1 MPEAQDG
8 IVIKLPEDAVP
19 QVVRSVLQYFDYRVG
34 PAELRIMTA
43 SRVESGQV
51 FRSKKFIK
59 YEVTV
64 EWRPLEEVDD
74 EADPL
79 DESSWPEVQIVVKVA
94 DRQNNWTGSK
104 CIEELKKL
112 LNGIPYQA
120 EVFKEKLLALS
131 KDNRFGNVRWA
142 SFDDLNRNGYLS
154 AELQSDRFLIGRYK
168 HGEQFYYMSVPP
180 RLAERHGLICGP
192 TGCGKTQTIFVP
204 NLMERLDA
212 SAIVTEATPAGLLPD
227 LLKLTAAYRAKHGHQ
242 IYYFNPADPRSHRI
256 NPVDAVKTVSDAQ
269 DLADII
275 IRNTTTNK
283 HVGDQVWEISERQ
296 LLTALIMKVATE
308 KGSLVDVRR
317 ALLMGRKELTQAMEM
332 APEGKAK
339 QEALG
344 MFKSTSEGFL
354 NGVVVGL
361 LVRLGPW
368 LNPSVIALTSE
379 TNIDLSTL
387 ESSLFT
393 FYLCVPAGARQVK
406 PVASVILNFLIDRV
420 LDQLSTR
427 GQLQRPLMML
437 LDELTNFGM
446 IPDLRDQMTIMRHAH
461 VPFVLGMQ
469 DAEQLR
475 AMYGH
480 SDAKIML
487 AQPATRVFFKP
498 NEIDTAREIS
508 AQLGQ
513 GTRVDLGKMSLY
525 ARKLMA
531 PEEVLTLDSQR
542 AICFLPEGPPVRL
555 WKIMPGSYQHLAADP
570 PLPEPIVV
578 DESLVNEPKL
588 DSSIVEAV
596 QQEFPKLFEEP
607 KTEAEEAKLLQ
618 NQNDAFNKNIGQ
630 FKRERARKIADKIK
644 RDRGDEKIT

>member
-1 MPEAQDG
+1 MPEAQDV
-8 IVIKLPEDAVP
+8 IVVRLPEDAIP
-19 QVVRSVLQYFDYRVG
+19 QVARSVLQYYDYRVG
-34 PAELRIMTA
+34 QPELRILTA
-43 SRVESGQV
+43 SRVESGTV
-51 FRSKKFIK
+51 MRSKKYIK
-59 YEVTV
+59 YELTL
-64 EWRPLEEVDD
+64 EWCPLSLPDE
-74 EADPL
+74 EADEL
-79 DESSWPEVQIVVKVA
+79 DPGQWPEVQITARVA
-94 DRQNNWTGSK
+94 DRQNNWTTAK
-104 CIEELKKL
+104 CIQELRKIL
-112 LNGIPYQA
+112 EGIPQQA
-120 EVFKEKLLALS
+120 EAFKEKLVLLARD
-131 KDNRFGNVRWA
+131 KRHGNMRWA
-142 SFDDLNRNGYLS
+142 SFDDLQKAGYLS
-154 AELQSDRFLIGRYK
+154 TEVQKDRFLLGRYK
-168 HGEQFYYMSVPP
+168 HQDRFYYVSVPP
-180 RLAERHGLICGP
+180 RQTERHGLICGP
-192 TGCGKTQTIFVP
+192 TGCGKTQTIFIP
-204 NLMERLDA
+204 NLMERTDA

-227 LLKLTAAYRAKHGHQ
+227 LLKLTAAYRAKCGHK
-242 IYYFNPADPRSHRI
+242 IYYFNPSDPRSHRI
-256 NPVDAVKTVSDAQ
+256 NPIDCVKTVSDAQ

-283 HVGDQVWEISERQ
+283 HVGDQVWEVSERQ
-296 LLTALIMKVATE
+296 LLIALIMKVATE

-317 ALLMGRKELTQAMEM
+317 ALLMGRKELTQAMEA

-379 TNIDLSTL
+379 TSIDLKTL
-387 ESSLFT
+387 EDSLFT
-393 FYLCVPAGARQVK
+393 FYLCVPSGARQVK

-427 GQLQRPLMML
+427 GELKNPLMML

-513 GTRVDLGKMSLY
+513 GTRIDLSKMSLY
-525 ARKLMA
+525 PRKLMA
-531 PEEVLTLDSQR
+531 PEEVLTLDSER
-542 AICFLPEGPPVRL
+542 AISFLPEGSPVKL
-555 WKIMPGSYQHLAADP
+555 WKIMPGSYHHLAEDP
-570 PLPEPIVV
+570 PLPDPVTV
-578 DESLVNEPKL
+578 DESLVDEPPL
-588 DSSIVEAV
+588 DPALAEAV
-596 QQEFPKLFEEP
+596 QAEFPGLFDEP
-607 KTEAEEAKLLQ
+607 KTELEEAKLIQ
-618 NQNDAFNKNIGQ
+618 QQSSEYNKNMGK

-644 RDRGDEKIT
+644 SEQPE

>member
-1 MPEAQDG
+1 MPEAADA
-8 IVIKLPEDAVP
+8 INVRLPEDAVP

-34 PAELRIMTA
+34 PAELRIMTG

-51 FRSKKFIK
+51 FRSKKYIK
-59 YEVTV
+59 YELTV
-64 EWRPLEEVDD
+64 EWAPLTSDAES
-74 EADPL
+74 EADIT
-79 DESSWPEVQIVVKVA
+79 DESSWPEVQIVVRIA
-94 DRQNNWTGSK
+94 DKQNNWTAAK
-104 CIEELKKL
+104 CFEELKKIL
-112 LNGIPYQA
+112 GGIPYQVD
-120 EVFKEKLLALS
+120 VFRQKLVDLS
-131 KDNRFGNVRWA
+131 RDNRHGNMRWA
-142 SFDDLNRNGYLS
+142 SFDELQRAGYLS
-154 AELQSDRFLIGRYK
+154 TQVQSDRFLLGRYK
-168 HGEQFYYMSVPP
+168 HGEEFYYVSVPP
-180 RLAERHGLICGP
+180 RQTERHGLICGP
-192 TGCGKTQTIFVP
+192 TGCGKTQTIFIP
-204 NLMERLDA
+204 NLMERTDA
-212 SAIVTEATPAGLLPD
+212 SAIVTEATPAGMLPD
-227 LLKLTAAYRAKHGHQ
+227 LLKLTAAYRQSKGHR
-242 IYYFNPADPRSHRI
+242 IFYFNPADLRSHRI
-256 NPVDAVKTVSDAQ
+256 NPIDVVKTVSDAQ

-283 HVGDQVWEISERQ
+283 HMGDQVWEISERQ
-296 LLTALIMKVATE
+296 LLIALIMKVATE

-317 ALLMGRKELTQAMEM
+317 ALLMGRKELTKAMEL

-379 TNIDLSTL
+379 TNVDLSVL
-387 ESSLFT
+387 ENELFT
-393 FYLCVPAGARQVK
+393 FYLCVPSGARQVK

-427 GQLQRPLMML
+427 GELKRPLMML

-513 GTRVDLGKMSLY
+513 GTRVDVSKMSLY
-525 ARKLMA
+525 PRKLML
-531 PEEVLTLDSQR
+531 PEEVLTLDPQR
-542 AICFLPEGPPVRL
+542 AVCFLPEGPPVRL

-570 PLPEPIVV
+570 PMPEPVEV
-578 DESLVNEPKL
+578 DESLVNEPAANQ
-588 DSSIVEAV
+588 SMVEKV
-596 QQEFPKLFEEP
+596 KEHYPKLFEEP
-607 KTEAEEAKLLQ
+607 ATELEEAKLLQ
-618 NQNDAFNKNIGQ
+618 KQNDTFDKGTGR
-630 FKRERARKIADKIK
+630 FKRERARKIADRIK
-644 RDRGDEKIT
+644 KEEHTRHD